1 MENKIFV
8 LIDWLKYDE
17 PETVT
22 WMTVEQYAE
31 MLMQRKNKQI
41 PVCVLRRVSPRYFRR
56 WQRERLREEHSKAIQ
71 EKYNVGP
78 NWRDNRWFVEAYQ
91 PTP

>member
-22 WMTVEQYAE
+22 RMTIEQYAE

-56 WQRERLREEHSKAIQ
+56 WEREQLREEHSKAIQ

-78 NWRDNRWFVEAYQ
+78 NWRDNRWFVEQ
-91 PTP
+91 VRPTL